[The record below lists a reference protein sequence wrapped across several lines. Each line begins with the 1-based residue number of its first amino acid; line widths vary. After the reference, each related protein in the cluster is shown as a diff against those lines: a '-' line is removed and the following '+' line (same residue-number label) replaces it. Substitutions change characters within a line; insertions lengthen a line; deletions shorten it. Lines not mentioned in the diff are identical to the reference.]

1 MGKDLGG
8 MQGELGWTRTEG
20 ALPLIPGLAA
30 ARRADLLDVQPDVA
44 SAAEVEVA
52 VFPCLRAAAFRS
64 RDRGWSVKPLEHRRA
79 QSAAGLAA
87 PALPRGAHRRERA
100 RLLLDGR
107 PDDSDHLP
115 LRRLGRA
122 DLRLLLLLLPHLRR
136 PWRRG
141 FHFSIDNPEARKA
154 EEHGLNPEGQNKS
167 PLRCESENLLV
178 DFILNL
184 GLTRKDWSVVC
195 PPAERIPLG

>member
-52 VFPCLRAAAFRS
+52 VFPCLRTAAFRS

-87 PALPRGAHRRERA
+87 PAR
-100 RLLLDGR
+100 
-107 PDDSDHLP
+107 
-115 LRRLGRA
+115 
-122 DLRLLLLLLPHLRR
+122 
-136 PWRRG
+136 
-141 FHFSIDNPEARKA
+141 
-154 EEHGLNPEGQNKS
+154 
-167 PLRCESENLLV
+167 V
-178 DFILNL
+178 
-184 GLTRKDWSVVC
+184 
-195 PPAERIPLG
+195 